1 MANFGWYICAALCC
15 SLFFSSHSFL
25 QKKGST
31 GILLTSRQPRASITI
46 LMATKVPT
54 NVKETI
60 SEMRKSIQAALQA
73 KNSRMAVELPRGA
86 DFGMEKADDV
96 KSATQYDGGVEKSD
110 RELARLLVEMF
121 QPLGESLVCT
131 FPSDQ
136 QVKKA
141 KSSWGDQYEG
151 TIKTLTPKK
160 TKGGKRRG
168 KGGFAAAV
176 KEAEGADAVG
186 PLNGVLPPGTEV
198 VLAVAPSQK
207 DVQVLEKLA
216 NEVGMGC
223 LIMIVN
229 GRFWE
234 RKDVFQD
241 DEQKQFFDQ
250 VFEPVFDIKLIAEPD
265 GDGLLQVKAFGEDW
279 VIAKKQTFGPP
290 RVLAAS
296 AGPPGEAEVAAA
308 LEASAKLA
316 AEGPLGGLVDGLSG
330 QRWPSAA
337 CILCHPGQ
345 ATKLLAP

>member
-1 MANFGWYICAALCC
+1 
-15 SLFFSSHSFL
+15 
-25 QKKGST
+25 
-31 GILLTSRQPRASITI
+31 
-46 LMATKVPT
+46 
-54 NVKETI
+54 
-60 SEMRKSIQAALQA
+60 
-73 KNSRMAVELPRGA
+73 
-86 DFGMEKADDV
+86 
-96 KSATQYDGGVEKSD
+96 
-110 RELARLLVEMF
+110 
-121 QPLGESLVCT
+121 
-131 FPSDQ
+131 
-136 QVKKA
+136 
-141 KSSWGDQYEG
+141 DQYEG

-250 VFEPVFDIKLIAEPD
+250 VFEPVFDIKLI
-265 GDGLLQVKAFGEDW
+265 
-279 VIAKKQTFGPP
+279 
-290 RVLAAS
+290 
-296 AGPPGEAEVAAA
+296 
-308 LEASAKLA
+308 
-316 AEGPLGGLVDGLSG
+316 
-330 QRWPSAA
+330 
-337 CILCHPGQ
+337 
-345 ATKLLAP
+345 